1 MKKHIF
7 ITFLSVALCQGILL
21 AKTELNSEADTLYQR
36 AYKHLCGPC
45 DDCNLIDVKKW
56 VERAKE
62 LGHPEAPYLLGLM
75 YYEGL
80 GVAKNIEKAAAM
92 FEVAARTGHAKSQTY
107 LGLGYLKQ
115 AMERWDQADYRGDK
129 PNSTTKMLE
138 ERGYRTIQ
146 GAYEGMKLLAE
157 GGETEAMCFL
167 ARMCMGMGMAGQ
179 KKDEALASYWRESAA
194 KTLRQSWTSKRG
206 NQAHIAYQLGMLY
219 TYAPDN
225 SEQLIWL
232 SRAAELGHV
241 RAEFELGFHYYVGKE
256 CEKAVTL
263 LEKAA
268 QKQHVEAQYLL
279 ANHSNVLD
287 KYLEKQKFHSG
298 LYWLEKAAGNGHAV
312 AARILGGK
320 YDYHWEDK
328 NNAIADESPSQLN
341 GEQSDQRDK
350 LWRIAHRDLRDKYD
364 CQSKNPKEAIRWYSV
379 AVKLGDVDAE
389 SRLGDFYYRGEG
401 VQQDYN
407 EALKYFKEVV
417 IHEDDDRYYFEVMN
431 AAFMLGTMYEK
442 GEGVQRDY
450 VNAVN
455 LYKLAARQGSGKSQY
470 RLAEMYYKGNGVLQD
485 YVEAYA
491 WANIA
496 ASKGGTNTTA
506 LRDEIIERM
515 TPEQIAE
522 GQRKARE
529 LSKNLGLP

>member
-7 ITFLSVALCQGILL
+7 ITFLSVALCHGILL
-21 AKTELNSEADTLYQR
+21 AKTKINSEADTLYQR
-36 AYKHLCGPC
+36 AYQHLCGPC

-56 VERAKE
+56 LERAKK
-62 LGHPEAPYLLGLM
+62 LGHSDAPYLLGLM
-75 YYEGL
+75 YHEGL
-80 GVAKNIEKAAAM
+80 GVGKNLEKAASM
-92 FEVAARTGHAKSQTY
+92 FETAAHTGHAKSQTY
-107 LGLGYLKQ
+107 LGIVYWRQ
-115 AMERWDQADYRGDK
+115 AFDRKYQAALRGGK
-129 PNSTTKMLE
+129 PNSATEMLE
-138 ERGYRTIQ
+138 EQGRRNIQ
-146 GAYEGMKLLAE
+146 EAHEGLRLLAE
-157 GGETEAMCFL
+157 HGDVEAMCLL
-167 ARMCMGMGMAGQ
+167 ARTCMGMSGR
-179 KKDEALASYWRESAA
+179 KDGALERYWRESAD
-194 KTLRQSWTSKRG
+194 KTLHRSWTSKRG
-206 NQAHIAYQLGMLY
+206 DEAHAAYQLGMLNAY
-219 TYAPDN
+219 GGDSN
-225 SEQLIWL
+225 ESLIWL
-232 SRAAELGHV
+232 IKAAELDHV
-241 RAEFELGFHYYVGKE
+241 RAEFELGFNYFVKE
-256 CEKAVTL
+256 EYEKAITL

-279 ANHSNVLD
+279 ANHSNVFD
-287 KYLEKQKFHSG
+287 KYLGKKEFHSG
-298 LYWLEKAAGNGHAV
+298 LYWLEKAAVNGHAV

-328 NNAIADESPSQLN
+328 NNAIADESPTQLN

-350 LWRIAHRDLRDKYD
+350 LLRIAHRDLGDKYD
-364 CQSKNPKEAIRWYSV
+364 CQSKNPKEAIRWYSI
-379 AVKLGDVDAE
+379 AAKLGDVDAE

-417 IHEDDDRYYFEVMN
+417 GHEDDDRSYFEVLN

-455 LYKLAARQGSGKSQY
+455 LYKLAARRESGKSQY

-496 ASKGGTNTTA
+496 ASKGGINTTA
-506 LRDEIIERM
+506 LRDEIMERM

-522 GQRKARE
+522 GQRRARE
-529 LSKNLGLP
+529 LSKNLGLPSK